1 MDNARWI
8 RINGI
13 FDLVVAADRAR
24 RAVLLRELA
33 AGDAT
38 IVAEVEELVAAADR
52 TNGLLDEPPLEIL
65 GSGESAF
72 LVPGRTLVDRTLGAY
87 CVTREIGRGGMG
99 VVYEGVRVDNQF
111 HQRVAIKSL
120 GVGLDRPEL
129 HWRFKRER
137 QILAGLTHPNIA
149 ALYDGGAT
157 EDGIPYLVM
166 EFVPGMPIDEWC
178 NTRQLSIAQR
188 LDLFRQVCDAIQFAH
203 GKLVVHRD
211 LKPGNVLVTA
221 GGVVKVLDFGIAKLL
236 SPDSETGL
244 ASDITREGL
253 APLTTGYAS
262 PEQAR
267 GEEVTVA
274 ADVYSL
280 GVILYRLLTGGSP
293 YDVTGKSAGEVLSI
307 LNTRPPRA
315 LREAVT
321 DGSARQRGMDNAQRL
336 RGALAGEL
344 EAIVMMTLRKEPERR
359 YASVSA
365 LSQDLLR
372 YLKGLPV
379 HAQPDTWL
387 YRVRKFAQRQRALVA
402 ATTIALLA
410 LIGATAFSLRSASLA
425 REEARRATI
434 MAEYLRA
441 IVGAADP
448 SHYSTLRSGRSDV
461 TLSEVLD
468 STLARVERDLA
479 SEPRVR
485 ADMYWTLGNA
495 FRVFNKH
502 AVAALLLDSARI
514 LHSQTLGDQSL
525 DVTRDIHYGALLH
538 QETGRSDL
546 AIVGLRDALARYRQM
561 PAPPDTEVTDVLVSL
576 GQALGVGLQQREEG
590 VALLTEAERRE
601 QSRAAPRWALLGT
614 AQSALGATLL
624 SGTDV
629 VATDSAFA
637 RAVESYRH
645 DSTRT
650 RAELAFAL
658 LNWGTAIGRRGN
670 HLRAV
675 ALKREGLHSLQQVYG
690 PTHSLTAVFQ
700 QRLGEELVQLDSL
713 TAARL
718 VVDSAI
724 AIQGTLAPRNY
735 LEFGIALRLLGAVER
750 KSGNLAQAERHLTRA
765 RAMLDSMG
773 TVRTVP
779 QIGIHTEFSRL
790 LEARNRVE
798 PARLELEQAYA
809 TARDRLGPAH
819 VLTLATAGHLA
830 DFAARHGDPERAAAL
845 RKDSAAMGRGAR

>member
-8 RINGI
+8 RINEI
-13 FDLVVAADRAR
+13 FDQVVAADRAR
-24 RAVLLRELA
+24 RAVLLRELT
-33 AGDAT
+33 AGDET
-38 IVAEVEELVAAADR
+38 LMAEVEELVAAADR
-52 TNGLLDEPPLEIL
+52 TNGLLDEPPLEML

-72 LVPGRTLVDRTLGAY
+72 LVSGRTLVDRTLGAY
-87 CVTREIGRGGMG
+87 RVTREIGRGGMG

-111 HQRVAIKSL
+111 NQRVAIKSL

-221 GGVVKVLDFGIAKLL
+221 DGVVKVLDFGIAKLL
-236 SPDSETGL
+236 APDPET

-321 DGSARQRGMDNAQRL
+321 DGSARERGLDSAQRL

-359 YASVSA
+359 YASASA

-372 YLKGLPV
+372 YLKGQPV
-379 HAQPDTWL
+379 HAQSDTWL

-448 SHYSTLRSGRSDV
+448 SHYSTFRSGRSDV
-461 TLSEVLD
+461 MLSEVLD
-468 STLARVERDLA
+468 STLTRVERDLA
-479 SEPRVR
+479 GEPRVR

-495 FRVFNKH
+495 YRVFNKH
-502 AVAALLLDSARI
+502 AVAARLLDSARI
-514 LHSQTLGDQSL
+514 LHGQTLGDQSL

-546 AIVGLRDALARYRQM
+546 AIDGLRDALARYRRM

-614 AQSALGATLL
+614 TQSALGATLL
-624 SGTDV
+624 SGTDF

-637 RAVESYRH
+637 RAVQSYRH
-645 DSTRT
+645 DSART
-650 RAELAFAL
+650 RAELAFTL
-658 LNWGTAIGRRGN
+658 LNWGTAIGRRGD
-670 HLRAV
+670 HLRAA
-675 ALKREGLHSLQQVYG
+675 ALKRGGLRTMQQVYG
-690 PTHSLTAVFQ
+690 PTHSLTAGFQ
-700 QRLGEELVQLDSL
+700 QRLGEELVHLDSL

-718 VVDSAI
+718 VIDSAI

-735 LEFGIALRLLGAVER
+735 LEFGIALRVLGAVER
-750 KSGNLAQAERHLTRA
+750 KSGNLAAAERHLTRA

-779 QIGIHTEFSRL
+779 EIGIHTEFSRL
-790 LEARNRVE
+790 LEARNRME

-819 VLTLATAGHLA
+819 VLTLATVGHLA

-845 RKDSAAMGRGAR
+845 RKDSAAMGKGAK

>member
-1 MDNARWI
+1 MDNARWA
-8 RINGI
+8 RINEI
-13 FDLVVAADRAR
+13 FDQVVAADRVQRPA
-24 RAVLLRELA
+24 LLRDLA
-33 AGDAT
+33 GGDHAL
-38 IVAEVEELVAAADR
+38 VAEVEELVVAADR
-52 TNGLLDEPPLEIL
+52 TNGLLDELPLEVL
-65 GSGESAF
+65 GSGWSAP
-72 LVPGRTLVDRTLGAY
+72 LPPGRTLVDRTLGAY
-87 CVTREIGRGGMG
+87 RVTREIGRGGMG

-111 HQRVAIKSL
+111 NQRVAIKSL

-137 QILAGLTHPNIA
+137 QILAGLSHPNIA
-149 ALYDGGAT
+149 ALYDGGTT

-178 NTRQLSIAQR
+178 DTRQLFIAQR

-221 GGVVKVLDFGIAKLL
+221 DGVVKVLDFGIAKLL
-236 SPDSETGL
+236 TPDPESGQ
-244 ASDITREGL
+244 ASDVTREGL

-267 GEEVTVA
+267 GEDVTVA

-280 GVILYRLLTGGSP
+280 GVILYRLLTGASP

-307 LNTRPPRA
+307 LSTRPPRA
-315 LREAVT
+315 LREVIT
-321 DGSARQRGMDNAQRL
+321 EGSARERGLDNARRL
-336 RGALAGEL
+336 QVMLSGEL
-344 EAIVMMTLRKEPERR
+344 EAIVLMTLRKEPERR
-359 YASVSA
+359 YASAEA

-372 YLKGLPV
+372 YLKGQPV
-379 HAQPDTWL
+379 HAQPDTL
-387 YRVRKFAQRQRALVA
+387 SYRVRKFVQRQRAIVA
-402 ATTIALLA
+402 ATAVAILA
-410 LIGATAFSLRSASLA
+410 LVGATVFSLQSASRA

-448 SHYSTLRSGRSDV
+448 SHYSTFRSGRSDV
-461 TLSEVLD
+461 MLSEVLD
-468 STLARVERDLA
+468 STLARVERDLVN
-479 SEPRVR
+479 EPRVR

-502 AVAALLLDSARI
+502 AVAAQLLDSARI

-525 DVTRDIHYGALLH
+525 DVARDIHYGALLY

-546 AIVGLRDALARYRQM
+546 AIDGLRDALARYRRM

-576 GQALGVGLQQREEG
+576 GQVLGVGLQQHQEG
-590 VALLTEAERRE
+590 LALLREAEGRE
-601 QSRAAPRWALLGT
+601 RSRVAPRWALLGT
-614 AQSALGATLL
+614 AQAAQGSTLL

-629 VATDSAFA
+629 AATDSAFA

-650 RAELAFAL
+650 RGELAFTL
-658 LNWGTAIGRRGN
+658 LNWGTAIGRRGD
-670 HLRAV
+670 HWRAA
-675 ALKREGLHSLQQVYG
+675 ALKREGLRTMQQIYG

-713 TAARL
+713 SAARQ
-718 VVDSAI
+718 VMDSAI
-724 AIQGTLAPRNY
+724 AIQETLAPRNY
-735 LEFGIALRLLGAVER
+735 LEFGVGLRLLGAVER
-750 KSGNLAQAERHLTRA
+750 KAGNLAAAERHLTRA
-765 RAMLDSMG
+765 RTMLDSMG
-773 TVRTVP
+773 NVRTVP
-779 QIGIHTEFSRL
+779 EIGIHTEFSRL
-790 LEARNRVE
+790 WEAHNRTE
-798 PARLELEQAYA
+798 PARQELERAYA
-809 TARDRLGPAH
+809 MARERLGPGH
-819 VLTLATAGHLA
+819 LLTRTTIGHLA
-830 DFAARHGDPERAAAL
+830 AFAARHGDPERAAAL
-845 RKDSAAMGRGAR
+845 RKDSAAMTSNSK